1 MMGLITAGLGFK
13 AILISNQQYSFFEAS
28 LTLHDLK
35 LRFFFYLYFFCI
47 NDDYEYVDSFADGQ
61 DDWIHTENLL
71 YINSFESVTKL
82 WTEMFPQTS
91 LSNVLISA

>member
-35 LRFFFYLYFFCI
+35 LRFFF
-47 NDDYEYVDSFADGQ
+47 
-61 DDWIHTENLL
+61 
-71 YINSFESVTKL
+71 
-82 WTEMFPQTS
+82 
-91 LSNVLISA
+91 